1 MVPYIPLSAGKYT
14 TLPKQIQH
22 LKGIVYMQNDDEKCF
37 LWCILAALHPKGKN
51 PQRIQQYYPYENDL
65 NLNGITFPTPI
76 SKIQKFEKQNNIS
89 INVFGYENDFFP
101 LYISELESANANVDL
116 LYVEQAG
123 NSHYCLIKDLNRVL
137 GSTKRAKRKH
147 YFCRRCLHGF
157 IREDLLKDHLPYC
170 KQFSCQK
177 VEYPVEGKDNILKFE
192 NFYKKL
198 RVPFVI
204 YCDFETLVQKIDT
217 CVPDPQISSTTLE
230 AYFNPCGYAYQVVC
244 TNPNYTKPPVV
255 HRGKSGENVVK
266 HFLENLLQEENNIK
280 DILGDPEPLIMNT
293 ETEKEFQMA
302 THCHICE
309 QAFTY
314 KTKKVRDHYHVGV
327 EGDANFPNY
336 SNFRGAACNGCNI
349 NFREPKFIPVIFHNL
364 RGFDGHILCQCIG
377 KLKDKKLKV
386 IAQNMERYVSFSVGD
401 LRFIDSFQFMS
412 SSLETLVNN
421 MACEGFSN
429 FKHFSNHFKDDETAK
444 SLLRKN
450 VYCYD
455 YIDSYE
461 KFEEKKL
468 PPKEAFYNRLKKEHI
483 SDADYAHVQQ
493 AWENFNLQTLGELH
507 DHYVLTDVLLLAD
520 VFERFRDMTLDY
532 YKLDA
537 CQYFTSPGLAWEA
550 ALKMTG
556 ISLDLITDPLM
567 YNFFELGL
575 RGGVSMISKKYSIAN
590 HPEIQGYDPTKP
602 TKSLIYLD
610 ANNLYGGGHAFPPS
624 HRIHAL
630 VDERRNLQF

>member
-22 LKGIVYMQNDDEKCF
+22 IKAIVNMQNDDEKSF

-101 LYISELESANANVDL
+101 LYISELESANANIDL
-116 LYVEQAG
+116 LYVEQDG

-137 GSTKRAKRKH
+137 GSTNRAKRKH

-198 RVPFVI
+198 GVPFVI

-217 CVPDPQISSTTLE
+217 CVPDPQTSSTTHE

-327 EGDANFPNY
+327 EGNANFPNY

-364 RGFDGHILCQCIG
+364 REFDGHILCQCFG

-386 IAQNMERYVSFSVGD
+386 IAQNMARYVSFSV
-401 LRFIDSFQFMS
+401 
-412 SSLETLVNN
+412 
-421 MACEGFSN
+421 
-429 FKHFSNHFKDDETAK
+429 DD
-444 SLLRKN
+444 
-450 VYCYD
+450 
-455 YIDSYE
+455 
-461 KFEEKKL
+461 
-468 PPKEAFYNRLKKEHI
+468 
-483 SDADYAHVQQ
+483 
-493 AWENFNLQTLGELH
+493 
-507 DHYVLTDVLLLAD
+507 
-520 VFERFRDMTLDY
+520 
-532 YKLDA
+532 
-537 CQYFTSPGLAWEA
+537 
-550 ALKMTG
+550 
-556 ISLDLITDPLM
+556 
-567 YNFFELGL
+567 
-575 RGGVSMISKKYSIAN
+575 
-590 HPEIQGYDPTKP
+590 
-602 TKSLIYLD
+602 
-610 ANNLYGGGHAFPPS
+610 
-624 HRIHAL
+624 
-630 VDERRNLQF
+630 

>member
-22 LKGIVYMQNDDEKCF
+22 IKAIVNMQNDDEKRF

-101 LYISELESANANVDL
+101 LYISELESANANIDL
-116 LYVEQAG
+116 LYVEQDG

-147 YFCRRCLHGF
+147 YFCRRCLHCF

-198 RVPFVI
+198 GVPFVI

-217 CVPDPQISSTTLE
+217 CVPDPQTSSTTHE
-230 AYFNPCGYAYQVVC
+230 AYFNPGGYAYQVVC

-255 HRGKSGENVVK
+255 HRGKSRENVVK

-327 EGDANFPNY
+327 EGNANFPNY

-364 RGFDGHILCQCIG
+364 REFDGHILCQCIG

-386 IAQNMERYVSFSVGD
+386 IAQNMARYVSFSV
-401 LRFIDSFQFMS
+401 
-412 SSLETLVNN
+412 
-421 MACEGFSN
+421 
-429 FKHFSNHFKDDETAK
+429 DD
-444 SLLRKN
+444 
-450 VYCYD
+450 
-455 YIDSYE
+455 
-461 KFEEKKL
+461 
-468 PPKEAFYNRLKKEHI
+468 
-483 SDADYAHVQQ
+483 
-493 AWENFNLQTLGELH
+493 
-507 DHYVLTDVLLLAD
+507 
-520 VFERFRDMTLDY
+520 
-532 YKLDA
+532 
-537 CQYFTSPGLAWEA
+537 
-550 ALKMTG
+550 
-556 ISLDLITDPLM
+556 
-567 YNFFELGL
+567 
-575 RGGVSMISKKYSIAN
+575 
-590 HPEIQGYDPTKP
+590 
-602 TKSLIYLD
+602 
-610 ANNLYGGGHAFPPS
+610 
-624 HRIHAL
+624 
-630 VDERRNLQF
+630 

>member
-1 MVPYIPLSAGKYT
+1 MIRTREEGEELIVPHFRSRTFFYLNLSDEEHHLNTAFQQMQNALEEFIHRGSDWRVYVVIGLEVSMVPYIPLSAGKYT

-22 LKGIVYMQNDDEKCF
+22 LKGIVNMQNDDEKCF

-116 LYVEQAG
+116 LYVEQDG
-123 NSHYCLIKDLNRVL
+123 NSHYCLIKDLNGVL
-137 GSTKRAKRKH
+137 RSTKRAKRKH
-147 YFCRRCLHGF
+147 YFCQRCLHGF

-204 YCDFETLVQKIDT
+204 YCDFETVVQKIDT
-217 CVPDPQISSTTLE
+217 CVPDPQTSSATHE
-230 AYFNPCGYAYQVVC
+230 AYFNPCGYANQVVC

-314 KTKKVRDHYHVGV
+314 KTKKVRDHCHVGV
-327 EGDANFPNY
+327 EGDANFSNY
-336 SNFRGAACNGCNI
+336 SNFRG
-349 NFREPKFIPVIFHNL
+349 L
-364 RGFDGHILCQCIG
+364 
-377 KLKDKKLKV
+377 
-386 IAQNMERYVSFSVGD
+386 
-401 LRFIDSFQFMS
+401 
-412 SSLETLVNN
+412 
-421 MACEGFSN
+421 
-429 FKHFSNHFKDDETAK
+429 
-444 SLLRKN
+444 
-450 VYCYD
+450 
-455 YIDSYE
+455 
-461 KFEEKKL
+461 
-468 PPKEAFYNRLKKEHI
+468 
-483 SDADYAHVQQ
+483 
-493 AWENFNLQTLGELH
+493 
-507 DHYVLTDVLLLAD
+507 
-520 VFERFRDMTLDY
+520 
-532 YKLDA
+532 
-537 CQYFTSPGLAWEA
+537 
-550 ALKMTG
+550 
-556 ISLDLITDPLM
+556 
-567 YNFFELGL
+567 
-575 RGGVSMISKKYSIAN
+575 
-590 HPEIQGYDPTKP
+590 
-602 TKSLIYLD
+602 
-610 ANNLYGGGHAFPPS
+610 
-624 HRIHAL
+624 
-630 VDERRNLQF
+630 